1 MPRTLV
7 VVFCA
12 VLILASVL
20 VQSANAQCTPPA
32 NRTWI
37 IVTDNGA
44 GRDTLWFGH
53 DAAATYGLNT
63 ALCEIELPP
72 APPAGVFDLRWV
84 NIDSHS
90 GQDTPAGLGQGFT
103 EDYRQQFDPLPSTDI
118 DTFRVKFQPGEGGFP
133 FTFTWDVL
141 GVTGICDSAILQDEF
156 GGFLVK
162 ARMHVVNTVQV
173 TNPAFSSLLLI
184 RFGQKSGSSVDP
196 VGEVLPSEFALDQNY
211 PNPFNPSTMI
221 QFSVPRVSQTDVA
234 VFDILGRRVATLV
247 SEQLAPHTYSVKW
260 EGKND
265 LGVAVSSGMYLLR
278 MSAVDESGANFT
290 AMRKLVL
297 MK

>member
-1 MPRTLV
+1 MPRTLA

-12 VLILASVL
+12 VLVLASVF
-20 VQSANAQCTPPA
+20 VQSASAQCTPPA
-32 NRTWI
+32 TRASI

-44 GRDTLWFGH
+44 GRDTVWFGF

-72 APPAGVFDLRWV
+72 APPAG
-84 NIDSHS
+84 
-90 GQDTPAGLGQGFT
+90 LGQGFT
-103 EDYRQQFDPLPSTDI
+103 EDYRQYVSLAKV
-118 DTFRVKFQPGEGGFP
+118 DTHRVKFQPSDGGFP
-133 FTFTWDVL
+133 FTFTWNISDIVAM
-141 GVTGICDSAILQDEF
+141 CDSAILQDEF

-173 TNPAFSSLLLI
+173 TNPAFNSLLLI
-184 RFGQKSGSSVDP
+184 RYGQLTLSVDP
-196 VGEVLPSEFALDQNY
+196 IGDAIPTRFALDQNY
-211 PNPFNPSTMI
+211 PNPFNPSTTI
-221 QFSVPRVSQTDVA
+221 QFSVPRLSQTDVA

-247 SEQLAPHTYSVKW
+247 SEQLSPHVYNVKW

-265 LGVAVSSGMYLLR
+265 AGVAVSSGMYLLR
-278 MSAVDESGANFT
+278 MSAIDESGANFT

>member
-1 MPRTLV
+1 MPRTLA

-12 VLILASVL
+12 VLVLASVF
-20 VQSANAQCTPPA
+20 VQSASAQCTPPA
-32 NRTWI
+32 TRASI

-44 GRDTLWFGH
+44 GRDTVWFGF

-72 APPAGVFDLRWV
+72 APPTGVFDVRWV
-84 NIDSHS
+84 NIPGHD

-103 EDYRQQFDPLPSTDI
+103 EDYRQYVSLAKV
-118 DTFRVKFQPGEGGFP
+118 DTHRVKFQPSDGGFP
-133 FTFTWDVL
+133 FTFTWNISDIVAM
-141 GVTGICDSAILQDEF
+141 CDSAILQDEF

-173 TNPAFSSLLLI
+173 TNPAFNSLLLI
-184 RFGQKSGSSVDP
+184 RYGQLTLSVDP
-196 VGEVLPSEFALDQNY
+196 IGDAIPTRFALDQNY
-211 PNPFNPSTMI
+211 PNPFNPSTTI
-221 QFSVPRVSQTDVA
+221 QFSVPRLSQTDVA

-247 SEQLAPHTYSVKW
+247 SEQLSPHVYNVKW

-265 LGVAVSSGMYLLR
+265 AGVAVSSGMYLLR
-278 MSAVDESGANFT
+278 MSAIDESGANFT